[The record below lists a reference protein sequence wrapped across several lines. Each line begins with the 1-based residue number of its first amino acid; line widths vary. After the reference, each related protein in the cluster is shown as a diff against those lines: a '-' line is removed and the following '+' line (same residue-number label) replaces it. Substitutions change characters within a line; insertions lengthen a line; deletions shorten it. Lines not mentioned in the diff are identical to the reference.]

1 MSLLREEG
9 PGFPHGSVTHLLR
22 SGVAAAL
29 LGTSASYWGGQ
40 DLLQPILGVW
50 VTQSHGHIWETGM

>member
-1 MSLLREEG
+1 MKIRG
-9 PGFPHGSVTHLLR
+9 KPPHIFHKP
-22 SGVAAAL
+22 GVAAAL

-50 VTQSHGHIWETGM
+50 VTQSHGQIWETGL